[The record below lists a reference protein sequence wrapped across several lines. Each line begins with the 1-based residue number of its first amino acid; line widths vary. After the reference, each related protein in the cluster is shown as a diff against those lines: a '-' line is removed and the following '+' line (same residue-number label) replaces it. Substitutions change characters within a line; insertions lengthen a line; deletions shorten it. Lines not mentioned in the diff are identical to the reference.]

1 MTELKSQLDIKH
13 LRTPY
18 PHLLGWWDR
27 SLAGTTLGTLVVF
40 LAECGL
46 ITRLCNAS
54 SVDIAV
60 NAATHGVKNIL
71 EGDFRLLDSN
81 DTMDAALSV
90 LDGIEIV
97 KHIYLCDGNIGFQ
110 ALSLELTNTHLT
122 WPLVERIYLAKPY
135 DTTLYVQK
143 LWKETGR
150 FESLKFHS
158 YLREW
163 ASKTIR
169 NQFGQYPVVGLHLKQ
184 MTGFEGTGSISLADE
199 LVWGEF
205 LSVVAGQYR
214 IKFLLLGDDPVGK
227 NIKQLPNIILAREIG
242 ADSFTKHLALLAE
255 CAGFMGMMSSVCNFA
270 LFSDIPYAIFKNPE
284 HHKNEMLEELAGQN
298 NYLFATQFQRVLR
311 VKETPALLLAEL
323 ARMPFAKER

>member
-1 MTELKSQLDIKH
+1 MTELKSQLDIKQ
-13 LRTPY
+13 LRIPY

-27 SLAGTTLGTLVVF
+27 SLAGTTFGTLVVF

-122 WPLVERIYLAKPY
+122 
-135 DTTLYVQK
+135 
-143 LWKETGR
+143 
-150 FESLKFHS
+150 
-158 YLREW
+158 
-163 ASKTIR
+163 
-169 NQFGQYPVVGLHLKQ
+169 
-184 MTGFEGTGSISLADE
+184 
-199 LVWGEF
+199 
-205 LSVVAGQYR
+205 
-214 IKFLLLGDDPVGK
+214 
-227 NIKQLPNIILAREIG
+227 
-242 ADSFTKHLALLAE
+242 
-255 CAGFMGMMSSVCNFA
+255 
-270 LFSDIPYAIFKNPE
+270 
-284 HHKNEMLEELAGQN
+284 
-298 NYLFATQFQRVLR
+298 
-311 VKETPALLLAEL
+311 
-323 ARMPFAKER
+323 